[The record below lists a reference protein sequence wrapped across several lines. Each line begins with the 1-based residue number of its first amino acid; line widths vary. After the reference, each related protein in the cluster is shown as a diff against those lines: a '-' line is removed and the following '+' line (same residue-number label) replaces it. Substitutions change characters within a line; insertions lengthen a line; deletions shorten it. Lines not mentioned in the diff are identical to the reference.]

1 MTFEERQPIS
11 ATNNRPWSFRYL
23 IAYGLITWARNRVGA
38 RCRTKPT
45 ARCSPRGSTFHAVI
59 VSIDSTLAA
68 CCGQRRAK
76 PTTVG
81 TNPPFERSRQ
91 RTRPRDVCPSSWGKS
106 WPTASHSPALSSRS
120 RSPSSRLQPWQPP
133 TARPDPLRHQPFPL
147 PRIVERLISPRGAGR
162 VTPQNRR
169 LSPLVPPSRS
179 VGRPGAIVG
188 ARRLIRPTC
197 ASPIASRPAHP
208 ICNPSNSATVR
219 FTVASYG
226 LRKPRA
232 VAIGATSTR
241 RCKARRHVRAWFILI
256 APRKGY

>member
-1 MTFEERQPIS
+1 MAQ
-11 ATNNRPWSFRYL
+11 
-23 IAYGLITWARNRVGA
+23 NRVSA
-38 RCRTKPT
+38 RSRP
-45 ARCSPRGSTFHAVI
+45 ARSSLRSNTFHAVI
-59 VSIDSTLAA
+59 FSIGRALAA
-68 CCGQRRAK
+68 CCGQRRPK
-76 PTTVG
+76 PSTVG
-81 TNPPFERSRQ
+81 TNPPFERSHE
-91 RTRPRDVCPSSWGKS
+91 RTRPRDVCPSPWGKS
-106 WPTASHSPALSSRS
+106 WPTASYSPALSSRS

-133 TARPDPLRHQPFPL
+133 TVRPDPLRHQPFPL

-208 ICNPSNSATVR
+208 ISNPSTSATGC

-226 LRKPRA
+226 LRNPEPSR
-232 VAIGATSTR
+232 
-241 RCKARRHVRAWFILI
+241 
-256 APRKGY
+256 